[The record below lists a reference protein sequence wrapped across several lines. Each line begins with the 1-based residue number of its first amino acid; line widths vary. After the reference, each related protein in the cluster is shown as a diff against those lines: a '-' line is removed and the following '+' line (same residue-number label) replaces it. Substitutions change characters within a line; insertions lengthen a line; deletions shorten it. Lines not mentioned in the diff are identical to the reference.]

1 MIKPVGTLADYRTP
15 RERAEKQI
23 GEIRG
28 LLGKR
33 MFRATLEAMP
43 QIGKDRRA
51 VLDDC
56 RGRRRL
62 PIAYTLDQVE
72 LLVDLV
78 ELCRDEKRDD
88 RRMLWPDRPIYIG
101 RTGVWEYGTPEDRR
115 YRRTGQIARDAITD
129 VFRCNP
135 SGQCEIDICLVRHS
149 TREYKFGI
157 YSESTPGDRYHGHG
171 WRTTNVRIW
180 ADLPDDWYSLVWDR
194 GLATHGGRF
203 VVSAREVAPGVF
215 DAVWGRQGRGYSII
229 MESGRIKL

>member
-1 MIKPVGTLADYRTP
+1 MIKPVGSLADYRTP
-15 RERAEKQI
+15 RERAEKHI

-78 ELCRDEKRDD
+78 TLCREKKRDV
-88 RRMLWPDRPIYIG
+88 RPEVPDLAYKLGPWEAGTLEHRFRVWLIG
-101 RTGVWEYGTPEDRR
+101 R
-115 YRRTGQIARDAITD
+115 ARQAIYQ
-129 VFRCNP
+129 VFRRPAGRLLVGAWFTYYP
-135 SGQCEIDICLVRHS
+135 SERPGLTVEKMPGQR
-149 TREYKFGI
+149 F
-157 YSESTPGDRYHGHG
+157 G
-171 WRTTNVRIW
+171 WRRPDVVISAT
-180 ADLPDDWYSLVWDR
+180 LPKDWLQTVYRR

-203 VVSAREVAPGVF
+203 VVSAREVAPGVY
-215 DAVWGRQGRGYSII
+215 DATWGRQGRGYSII
-229 MESGRIKL
+229 MESGRIEL